1 MADVRSHFLI
11 CTGGGCI
18 ASGALDVSEAVRE
31 ELKAR
36 ELAGEVEV
44 VETGCLGPC
53 VQGPVALVYP
63 DGVFYQNI
71 KADDCPRSSRSICS
85 RAAWSSAS

>member
-1 MADVRSHFLI
+1 MADVRTHFLI

-18 ASGALDVSEAVRE
+18 ASGALELSEAVRA

-36 ELAGEVEV
+36 DLAGEVEV
-44 VETGCLGPC
+44 IETGCLGPC

-63 DGVFYQNI
+63 DGVSL
-71 KADDCPRSSRSICS
+71 RSSRSTSS
-85 RAAWSSAS
+85 RGAWSSAS

>member
-18 ASGALDVSEAVRE
+18 ASGALDVSNAVRE

-44 VETGCLGPC
+44 VE
-53 VQGPVALVYP
+53 
-63 DGVFYQNI
+63 
-71 KADDCPRSSRSICS
+71 KE
-85 RAAWSSAS
+85 W